1 MEPITLE
8 FTYSKEDYVQAMRRF
23 LRLTKTIS
31 RLSLYFLAVAAVA
44 DVIFLAMFGLT
55 IENLILTVMLV
66 CCGVM
71 LLIFHYQPARTYDKS
86 PRLKAVQHYEFSPEG
101 ITMKTA
107 SATSQVKWNL
117 FSYYWDDV
125 TGVYL
130 LQNKKSYILLPARL
144 FSSDDQRQALQQMAV
159 EGNPDI
165 QYKDF
170 RLTRV

>member
-1 MEPITLE
+1 M
-8 FTYSKEDYVQAMRRF
+8 
-23 LRLTKTIS
+23 
-31 RLSLYFLAVAAVA
+31 
-44 DVIFLAMFGLT
+44 
-55 IENLILTVMLV
+55 
-66 CCGVM
+66 
-71 LLIFHYQPARTYDKS
+71 
-86 PRLKAVQHYEFSPEG
+86 
-101 ITMKTA
+101 
-107 SATSQVKWNL
+107 